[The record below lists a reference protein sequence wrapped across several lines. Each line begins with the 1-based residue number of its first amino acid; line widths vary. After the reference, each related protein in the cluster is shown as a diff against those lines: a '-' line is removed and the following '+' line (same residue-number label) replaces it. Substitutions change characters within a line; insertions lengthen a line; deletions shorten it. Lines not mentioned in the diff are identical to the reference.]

1 MPTSSRCSP
10 FLGLLLLLLLL
21 THKRPVHSFQSAVL
35 GAFPGPI
42 DGACNS
48 QGGFSSRR
56 SFSASATHLMRCNDD
71 IDGSSDDAIHAR
83 VEASTLCCS
92 NRRSF
97 LSGTTAAVAAIG
109 SAPLVAWGV
118 DSASSGGMV
127 SPSATARRLSVVP
140 TFTIVDRRGVPFMVF
155 GEDAKLTAYF
165 FTSYDEARRILDVA
179 IASSDKSL
187 SDLTRETRQ
196 ERKAKGLKPMTR
208 AEEEEELGINPWR
221 EARISTVPLDFAVTL
236 ATKSGRQKGGSVYFR
251 VSPSQ
256 ETVDDALALDSKS
269 GKTELA
275 EGKVPLFY
283 FDDFK
288 IPRADFV
295 ASATN
300 GKAALDGTDLPS
312 DEVSPVY
319 FSKAAL
325 LDAYNKS
332 NKGNIS
338 SSSDIPEI
346 KVSELMSVVTAMVDP
361 DVKDDDLKSLAFVPP
376 AER

>member
-1 MPTSSRCSP
+1 M
-10 FLGLLLLLLLL
+10 
-21 THKRPVHSFQSAVL
+21 RPVAAERDVGVRVPLDPEGVRVL
-35 GAFPGPI
+35 EGLSYIVVQILGGLCGVALANIMFDLPAFDPSTNARSGFPIWLGEVVATAGLIAIIGVLTRTGRGHLGPI
-42 DGACNS
+42 LVPAWIGA
-48 QGGFSSRR
+48 
-56 SFSASATHLMRCNDD
+56 
-71 IDGSSDDAIHAR
+71 
-83 VEASTLCCS
+83 
-92 NRRSF
+92 
-97 LSGTTAAVAAIG
+97 
-109 SAPLVAWGV
+109 
-118 DSASSGGMV
+118 
-127 SPSATARRLSVVP
+127 
-140 TFTIVDRRGVPFMVF
+140 
-155 GEDAKLTAYF
+155 AYF

-187 SDLTRETRQ
+187 ADLTRETRQ